1 VIDQE
6 QEWIAKY
13 RAALAITPIKPSRV
27 EVFIAGMKGILQELV
42 SSVAHAFH
50 NRTIVQAAVRA
61 SEAQPCQKVPQAVS
75 SRPNLQRRA
84 AAPNPRKRHPTSQTR
99 RRRAS

>member
-13 RAALAITPIKPSRV
+13 RAALGTTPIRPSRV
-27 EVFIAGMKGILQELV
+27 EVLIAGMKGIFQELV
-42 SSVAHAFH
+42 STIAQAFH
-50 NRTIVQAAVRA
+50 NRTIVQVAVKA
-61 SEAQPCQKVPQAVS
+61 SEAKPCQKVPQAVG

-84 AAPNPRKRHPTSQTR
+84 GTPNPRKRHPTGQPR